1 MQILEIDWQQ
11 FLDDLPRFQPLPLAT
26 RRLFLEKVR
35 PSQPVPSHELG
46 ESFEVLCASGFML
59 PGVRGVNAT
68 VPPKHRAFC
77 RVMRALYRHRV
88 FDSTSRDKFYAYLSD
103 YFTSSE
109 RGSLYGVWGNYYY
122 SEQTLYTQVTSVE
135 WLERFLA
142 ASADRNTNQHAD
154 RWSKQWS
161 FPPEVMR
168 ATRDL
173 VRRLMGRA
181 SPVALTELRNLW
193 PEGNPAL
200 LSPALVAGISYL
212 LLFPAVHGDQ
222 LEPVLGIW
230 PGISKRLH
238 RPPPKPPR
246 PVTPHQVFE
255 SPFMMDNMASILA
268 ICAAEPFRIR
278 SNDYELFERSYQSIA
293 STLGT
298 LPEWV
303 ENQFGFIPRD
313 CIDWALTF
321 LKYYEFLK
329 QKGHRGEDLRLEV
342 TEAGRNWL
350 GLAEKDRL
358 KTLLDGLLGKHKKRT
373 ELFEYEDHTTSLLP
387 YSFEFDSTK
396 QDQAVQSAVM
406 AAYASQ
412 ETDTFVSIEEFL
424 SYHAQNNNPLM
435 RVAEKH
441 PHAMIVLRSA
451 YVPMPGPD
459 EIEEAWADLLRA
471 FLRLR
476 LVPLGAAKVGMDGD
490 GALCFALTEAGRYL
504 VGAQTDFRHRA
515 RCRAHRGS
523 TQF

>member
-1 MQILEIDWQQ
+1 MQILEIDWQR

-35 PSQPVPSHELG
+35 PSQPVSSLELG

-88 FDSTSRDKFYAYLSD
+88 FDSTSRDKFYAYLAD
-103 YFTSSE
+103 HFTTSE
-109 RGSLYGVWGNYYY
+109 RGSLYGIGGNYYY
-122 SEQTLYTQVTSVE
+122 GEQTLYTRVTSVE

-154 RWSKQWS
+154 RWGKQWS
-161 FPPEVMR
+161 FPPEVLQ

-200 LSPALVAGISYL
+200 LSPALVAGISL
-212 LLFPAVHGDQ
+212 SASISSRCTATNWNPCWASGPAFH
-222 LEPVLGIW
+222 
-230 PGISKRLH
+230 KRLH
-238 RPPPKPPR
+238 RPPPKPPGT
-246 PVTPHQVFE
+246 VTPHQVFE
-255 SPFMMDNMASILA
+255 SPFLMDNMASILA

-278 SNDYELFERSYQSIA
+278 SNDYGLFERSYQAIA
-293 STLGT
+293 SALGT

-350 GLAEKDRL
+350 GLAGERPAEDTSGWPAGQAQKANGVVRVRRPHDFPAA
-358 KTLLDGLLGKHKKRT
+358 LLVRIRFHKARPSGSVCRDG
-373 ELFEYEDHTTSLLP
+373 
-387 YSFEFDSTK
+387 
-396 QDQAVQSAVM
+396 
-406 AAYASQ
+406 
-412 ETDTFVSIEEFL
+412 
-424 SYHAQNNNPLM
+424 
-435 RVAEKH
+435 
-441 PHAMIVLRSA
+441 
-451 YVPMPGPD
+451 
-459 EIEEAWADLLRA
+459 
-471 FLRLR
+471 RLR
-476 LVPLGAAKVGMDGD
+476 QSERLTPL
-490 GALCFALTEAGRYL
+490 
-504 VGAQTDFRHRA
+504 
-515 RCRAHRGS
+515 
-523 TQF
+523 